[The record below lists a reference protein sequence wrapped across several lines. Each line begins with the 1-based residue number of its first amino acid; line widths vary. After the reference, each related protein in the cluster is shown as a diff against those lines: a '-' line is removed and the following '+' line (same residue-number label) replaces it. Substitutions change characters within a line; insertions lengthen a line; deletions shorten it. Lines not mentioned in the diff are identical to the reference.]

1 MAENKTAELLSDFK
15 RGDIRALSKMISIV
29 ENEMPGWETLL
40 ESLDHSRKPISIGI
54 TGPPGAG
61 KSTLISAL
69 LSVMGSD
76 LRIAVLAVDPSS
88 PFTHGSLLG
97 DRLRMSEHFNSENV
111 FIRSVATRGA
121 LGGLNNRIVEILSVL
136 KAAKFDYI
144 ILETVGVGQ
153 SEVEVASMADT
164 TVLVLVP
171 ESGDEVQTMK
181 SGIMEIA
188 DIIVVN
194 KSDRAGA
201 SKMLSSI
208 KNMLHQKKEG
218 SPQVPVLQTVAN
230 EKSGI
235 EELLE
240 NIKAHISRR
249 SGEDLLKLLHQQANR
264 ILLNKCLSR
273 IDQDK
278 LQKVLSEE
286 YEKSG
291 FNIFRTLKKM
301 MSD

>member
-1 MAENKTAELLSDFK
+1 MAENKTAELLSNFK

-40 ESLDHSRKPISIGI
+40 EGLDHPGKPISIGI

-208 KNMLHQKKEG
+208 KSMLHHKKEG

-240 NIKAHISRR
+240 NIKAHISKR
-249 SGEDLLKLLHQQANR
+249 SGEDVLKLLKQQANR

-273 IDQDK
+273 IDQDELHK
-278 LQKVLSEE
+278 ILSEE
-286 YEKSG
+286 YEKPG

-301 MSD
+301 MPD